1 MTHASPSLIHTLL
14 HDDLWHIT
22 LARPQQRN
30 ALTPEML
37 TDLLQAIQN
46 TPAAARTLLLDGDG
60 KTFCAGFD
68 LERSQGQ
75 AGIEVVRALLIGLS
89 AVVQALSRLHIPVV
103 MAVQGAAI
111 AGGCAL
117 LGGADAVVTHAEAQF
132 GYPAARLGLSPA
144 VSAPTLAQHIG
155 SGPARA
161 LQLDGGLISGQRAY
175 AIGLATHLSDRD
187 ALLHT
192 ALSVATQLAAKPPAA
207 LAHTRHLLQS
217 LTPALQPESGLLQAA
232 LDASLHGTGSDE
244 QISLLAK
251 AWSMTRS
258 KTDQNRSSQNPS
270 S

>member
-14 HDDLWHIT
+14 HDGIWHIT

-37 TDLLQAIQN
+37 TDLLHAIQH
-46 TPAAARTLLLDGDG
+46 TPAAARALLLDGEG

-75 AGIEVVRALLIGLS
+75 AGIEVVRALLTGLS
-89 AVVQALSRLHIPVV
+89 GVVQALSQWPIPVV

-117 LGGADAVVTHAEAQF
+117 LGGADAVITHAEAQF

-155 SGPARA
+155 TGPARA
-161 LQLDGGLISGQRAY
+161 LQLDGGLISGQRALS
-175 AIGLATHLSDRD
+175 IGLATHLADRD
-187 ALLHT
+187 ALVQA
-192 ALSVATQLAAKPPAA
+192 ALSVARDLAAKPPAA

-217 LTPALQPESGLLQAA
+217 LAPALNPESGLVQAA
-232 LDASLHGTGSDE
+232 LDASLSGTGSDE

-251 AWSMTRS
+251 AWSATRS
-258 KTDQNRSSQNPS
+258 KTDQIVSNQNPS